1 MGQRHEPRERPVWL
15 MEVVSAADVK
25 ALRERTGA
33 GIMDCKAALD
43 EASGDLEKAIEILR
57 VRGQASAAKRSGR
70 ATSEGV
76 VSSYIHATGKV
87 GVLVEVQCET
97 DFVARS
103 DEFQEFAREVAIHIA
118 GAPSPP
124 IYVSAEEIPNEVRD
138 AERALFEAKARE
150 EGKPDDVVDRIVG
163 GQLAKW
169 EKEVALL
176 DQEHVRSDRYEGKT
190 IEDLRAVLSSKTGEN
205 VRIARFAR
213 FAVGEE
219 E

>member
-1 MGQRHEPRERPVWL
+1 VTPEKTVTAG
-15 MEVVSAADVK
+15 DVK

-33 GIMDCKAALD
+33 GIMDCKAALA
-43 EASGDLEKAIEILR
+43 EAQGDIDRAIEILR

-70 ATSEGV
+70 TTTEGV
-76 VSSYIHATGKV
+76 VASYIHATGKV

-103 DEFQEFAREVAIHIA
+103 VEFREFANEVAIHIA

-124 IYVSAEEIPNEVRD
+124 VYVSADEIPEEVRQ
-138 AERALFEAKARE
+138 AEHRVFEAKARE
-150 EGKPDDVVDRIVG
+150 EGKPEDIVERIVQ

-169 EKEVALL
+169 ANEVALL

-190 IEDLRAVLSSKTGEN
+190 IEALRAELASKTGEN
-205 VRIARFAR
+205 IRITRFAR
-213 FAVGEE
+213 FVVGE
-219 E
+219 

>member
-1 MGQRHEPRERPVWL
+1 L
-15 MEVVSAADVK
+15 NDVSAGDVK

-33 GIMDCKAALD
+33 GIMDCKAALS
-43 EASGDLEKAIEILR
+43 ESGGDLDKAIEILR

-118 GAPSPP
+118 GAPSTPA
-124 IYVSAEEIPNEVRD
+124 YVSADEIPED
-138 AERALFEAKARE
+138 ARESERAVFAAKARE
-150 EGKPDDVVDRIVG
+150 EGKPDDIIDRIVD
-163 GQLAKW
+163 GQLEKW

-176 DQEHVRSDRYEGKT
+176 EQEHVRGDRYEGKT
-190 IEDLRAVLSSKTGEN
+190 IEALRAELASKTGEN

-213 FAVGEE
+213 FVVGEE
-219 E
+219 